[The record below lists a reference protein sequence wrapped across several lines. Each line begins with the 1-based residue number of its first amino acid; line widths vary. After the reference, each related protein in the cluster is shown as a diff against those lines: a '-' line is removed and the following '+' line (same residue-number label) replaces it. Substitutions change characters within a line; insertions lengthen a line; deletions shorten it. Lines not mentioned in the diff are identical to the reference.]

1 MNKINHILI
10 ITGGVQQPEFL
21 QECCEQE
28 LFDYVIAVDGA
39 LELVD
44 RLALPIHCLVGDFD
58 TVSEGLLKKYKGK
71 EKLYVE
77 QHIPE
82 KDETDTELALR
93 IAMEKN
99 AADITIVGATGG
111 RLDHFLGNLH
121 ILLQPLRRNIPCF
134 LLDPWNRIRLVEEYC
149 AFSEEDAFGTYIS
162 FLPFT
167 DEVQDVSLIGFKY
180 PLDHACLKKGNTLG
194 VSNERIASR
203 AEVRLGKGIL
213 ICVESQDMKD
223 KDAVRQGK
231 RDSALAMLRRNEV
244 ADAEKTGSDQ

>member
-1 MNKINHILI
+1 MNNRNHILI

-21 QECCEQE
+21 QECCEKE
-28 LFDYVIAVDGA
+28 TFDYVIAVDGA
-39 LELVD
+39 LELID
-44 RLALPIHCLVGDFD
+44 RLSIPIHCLVGDFD
-58 TVSEGLLKKYKGK
+58 TVSLDILKKYERK
-71 EKLYVE
+71 ENLYVE

-121 ILLQPLRRNIPCF
+121 ILLQPLRRNIPCS
-134 LLDPWNRIRLVEEYC
+134 LLDPWNRIRLVQEYC
-149 AFSEEDAFGTYIS
+149 VFSEENAFGTYIS

-167 DEVQDVSLIGFKY
+167 DEVQDVSLTGFKY
-180 PLDHACLKKGNTLG
+180 PLNHACLKKGNTLG
-194 VSNERIASR
+194 VSNERIASK

-213 ICVESQDMKD
+213 ICVESQDMGSKE
-223 KDAVRQGK
+223 KGK
-231 RDSALAMLRRNEV
+231 AAHLQSC
-244 ADAEKTGSDQ
+244 AEMR

>member
-1 MNKINHILI
+1 MNNRNHILI

-21 QECCEQE
+21 QECCEKE
-28 LFDYVIAVDGA
+28 PFDYVIAVDGA
-39 LELVD
+39 LELID
-44 RLALPIHCLVGDFD
+44 RLAIPIHCLVGDFD
-58 TVSEGLLKKYKGK
+58 TVSLDILKKYKRK
-71 EKLYVE
+71 ENLYVE

-121 ILLQPLRRNIPCF
+121 ILLQPLKRNIPCL
-134 LLDPWNRIRLVEEYC
+134 LLDPWNRIRLVQEC
-149 AFSEEDAFGTYIS
+149 CVFSEENAFGTYIS

-167 DEVQDVSLIGFKY
+167 DEVQNVSLTGFKY

-213 ICVESQDMKD
+213 ICVESRDVCSKEI
-223 KDAVRQGK
+223 VRQGK
-231 RDSALAMLRRNEV
+231 SGALAKLRRNEV
-244 ADAEKTGSDQ
+244 TDAEKTGSDQ